1 MKGRVWNLTTLKDFV
16 RGRIREITAL
26 KAEWEVFRLVY
37 LLGREDEVLESVAA
51 AMEKVSNVG
60 IVNSFVISIKDLTRV
75 DNCILSSD
83 IS

>member
-1 MKGRVWNLTTLKDFV
+1 M
-16 RGRIREITAL
+16 
-26 KAEWEVFRLVY
+26 FRLVY
-37 LLGREDEVLESVAA
+37 LLGREDKVLESVAA